1 MFAVTRDLQFG
12 DITVTVRELTVAEV
26 RAWLNEST
34 TVQDQDFDIL
44 TGLMSF
50 DGIGMVEMHRFTTL
64 KKEEVEQLPPSA
76 LKQIAAVIK
85 ELNSVFFNEYLV
97 KLNEVRQRLE
107 LSSTPVPSNAA

>member
-12 DITVTVRELTVAEV
+12 NLKVTVKELTVAEV
-26 RAWLNEST
+26 RAWLNEPT
-34 TVQDQDFDIL
+34 PTEETEFDIL

-50 DGIGMVEMHRFTTL
+50 DGIGMVEIHRFTTL

-85 ELNSVFFNEYLV
+85 ELISVFFNEYLV

>member
-12 DITVTVRELTVAEV
+12 NLKVTVKELTVAEV
-26 RAWLNEST
+26 RAWLNEPT
-34 TVQDQDFDIL
+34 PTEETEFDIL
-44 TGLMSF
+44 
-50 DGIGMVEMHRFTTL
+50 IGMMEIHRFTTL

-76 LKQIAAVIK
+76 LTQLAAVIK